1 MKAVIFAGGQI
12 KNYDKLKK
20 YIEGSDLVIS
30 ADSGIEHAFNMG
42 IMPDLL
48 VGDMDSINHD
58 TLEKA
63 NKLGI
68 ARHNFPAEKDST
80 DTELALDI
88 ALAKGASEAI
98 LLGGLG
104 DRPDHGLANIFLM
117 VNFFNRGLKLKL
129 VGENWEMFLIDKMAE
144 VTGKKGDILSLI
156 PLSPEVAGVNT
167 EGLYYT
173 LKGETLYMGPTLGIS
188 NVFLGNTAR
197 VKIKQGLLLAVKYT
211 QKG

>member
-1 MKAVIFAGGQI
+1 IHLLWRHTMKAVIFAGGQI

-20 YIEGSDLVIS
+20 YIEGSDLVIC

-104 DRPDHGLANIFLM
+104 D
-117 VNFFNRGLKLKL
+117 
-129 VGENWEMFLIDKMAE
+129 
-144 VTGKKGDILSLI
+144 
-156 PLSPEVAGVNT
+156 
-167 EGLYYT
+167 
-173 LKGETLYMGPTLGIS
+173 
-188 NVFLGNTAR
+188 
-197 VKIKQGLLLAVKYT
+197 
-211 QKG
+211 